1 MQYQQI
7 SYFIQRRGMALL
19 AFAFPAVF
27 IVSSLIGHTDFQ
39 VSLSAYY
46 WTKLFEKHFFV
57 GMLTAIGVYL
67 ILHKGYSTPEDVL
80 LDVGGV
86 CAIGVAFVPTGEGA
100 TCAADYSLHG
110 ICALIFFG
118 CIFAVAIFLAKHSL
132 ARMTDP
138 VMKAKYFKIYALI
151 SIIMI
156 GTIVATAIM
165 RILPEDLSWRLC
177 EQGWTLW
184 LETIGIW
191 TFAAFWWW
199 KTKELD
205 SSAA

>member
-27 IVSSLIGHTDFQ
+27 IASSLIGHTDFQ

-57 GMLTAIGVYL
+57 GMLT
-67 ILHKGYSTPEDVL
+67 
-80 LDVGGV
+80 
-86 CAIGVAFVPTGEGA
+86 AIGVAFVPTGEGA